1 MWTFSKKIYS
11 QWYDNNWYAPLFS
24 FAGNLS
30 TSKSRKMGNSV
41 CKEDLEQKHVV
52 VIGGGYGG
60 MELAAELLKLGI
72 PFTLIDPKVTK
83 WIILLYKKI

>member
-1 MWTFSKKIYS
+1 
-11 QWYDNNWYAPLFS
+11 
-24 FAGNLS
+24 
-30 TSKSRKMGNSV
+30 MGNSV

-72 PFTLIDPKVTK
+72 PFTLIDPKVT
-83 WIILLYKKI
+83 INIDNELYYFIKNISIYK

>member
-1 MWTFSKKIYS
+1 
-11 QWYDNNWYAPLFS
+11 
-24 FAGNLS
+24 
-30 TSKSRKMGNSV
+30 MGNSV

-83 WIILLYKKI
+83 